1 MYLKSDTSLLAVFGN
16 FRKMCL
22 KIYHSNPAKL
32 LSACGL
38 AWQAALKKT
47 EVKLELLTDIDM
59 LLMVK
64 KEIIK
69 GICHAIQQYTKANN
83 KYLKYYN
90 KNRESSYLKY
100 LYVNNLY
107 CCTMSQKRPVN
118 NFETIGDTSQ
128 FNEDF
133 MKSYNKES
141 DEGFFLEVDVQYT
154 QKLLELHND
163 LPFSSERIK
172 IKKVEKL
179 VIHIRNLKQAI
190 NHRLVLKKVHRVI
203 KLNQKARLKPYI

>member
-1 MYLKSDTSLLAVFGN
+1 
-16 FRKMCL
+16 
-22 KIYHSNPAKL
+22 
-32 LSACGL
+32 
-38 AWQAALKKT
+38 
-47 EVKLELLTDIDM
+47 
-59 LLMVK
+59 
-64 KEIIK
+64 
-69 GICHAIQQYTKANN
+69 
-83 KYLKYYN
+83 
-90 KNRESSYLKY
+90 
-100 LYVNNLY
+100 
-107 CCTMSQKRPVN
+107 MSQKRPVN